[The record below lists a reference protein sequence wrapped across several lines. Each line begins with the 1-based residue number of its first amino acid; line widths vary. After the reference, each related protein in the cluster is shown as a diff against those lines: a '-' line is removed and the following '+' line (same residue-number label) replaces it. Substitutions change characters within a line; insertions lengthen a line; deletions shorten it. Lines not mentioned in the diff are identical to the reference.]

1 MIVVRRVVKRK
12 DQASFGF
19 PNPFGRI
26 SEVNR
31 EAEYTRKSL
40 QKDLDRAKSQG
51 KNIRDPSILASIMQP
66 TANKMKRRSGK
77 VAYTRTR
84 RTKNGKVVTEVVRR

>member
-1 MIVVRRVVKRK
+1 MIIVRRVVRSKQ
-12 DQASFGF
+12 QASFGF
-19 PNPFGRI
+19 PNPFNRI

-31 EAEYTRKSL
+31 EAEYARKSL

-51 KNIRDPSILASIMQP
+51 KNIRDPNILASIMQP

-77 VAYTRTR
+77 AAYTRTR